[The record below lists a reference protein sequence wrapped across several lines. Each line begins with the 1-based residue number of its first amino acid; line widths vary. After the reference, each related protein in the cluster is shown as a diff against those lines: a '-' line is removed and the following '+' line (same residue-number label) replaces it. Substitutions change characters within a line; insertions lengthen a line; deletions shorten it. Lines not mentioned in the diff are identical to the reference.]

1 MVFLNLIFGII
12 RKETVEIYPQFL
24 SMKKYFQSSIEI
36 IENPQKINLCLFDKK
51 KLKLN
56 IFQVLPKLLTT
67 EGNKKYTF

>member
-1 MVFLNLIFGII
+1 
-12 RKETVEIYPQFL
+12 
-24 SMKKYFQSSIEI
+24 MKKYFQSSIEI